1 MKKKSKSESK
11 FIIFEKNITYVLNYR
26 ENLYL
31 CTLKG
36 FVKKDLCQNISIK

>member
-1 MKKKSKSESK
+1 MLRD
-11 FIIFEKNITYVLNYR
+11 IFFQ